1 MSTKIFSFFAQRLAD
16 AVLEGEDPKEFLRG
30 LAAQPRILPVK
41 LDPAN
46 NGWAMI
52 PVLDQP
58 GRVGRFVNQM
68 QLGPNP
74 KPDLKERLHF
84 LLRHRKGYRPG
95 DIFDSPWGRFIVT
108 DMMGLKEI

>member
-1 MSTKIFSFFAQRLAD
+1 VSTKIFSFFAQELAA
-16 AVLEGEDPKEFLRG
+16 AVFEGEDPKTFLRR
-30 LAAQPRILPVK
+30 LSAQPRILRVQQDGSNP
-41 LDPAN
+41 
-46 NGWAMI
+46 GWVNI

-58 GRVGRFVNQM
+58 GRIGRFVNM
-68 QLGPNP
+68 MKLTPSP

-95 DIFDSPWGRFIVT
+95 DIFDSPWGRFVVT